1 MGMNLGVWIDHRKAV
16 LVRLSPSGEE
26 IEEIPSEVEKHVR
39 ASGGSR
45 SATPYGPQDIAAGD
59 RVDRKYAQHLNRFYD
74 EVITHFDQA
83 EAIFILGPGE
93 AKQEL
98 EKRIDDR
105 AMRGRIVA
113 IESCDKMTT
122 PQLAAKVRNYFFP
135 Q

>member
-59 RVDRKYAQHLNRFYD
+59 RVDRKYVQHLNRFYD